1 MAIISQQVLSVADVL
16 KEQLV
21 IPEFQRPYKW
31 RAKHVNQ
38 LLDDIINHQIKSCYR
53 LGSVVLY
60 QALEGD
66 NTPEGQAVTKDS
78 LSIVDGQQRLLTLT
92 LICTVI
98 EELLNAENN
107 SANCKNANA
116 ETPEAKLLSHKFT
129 SRISITNLKHNAKVI
144 ESRLKPLAS
153 NEQHQLTELRDFVLH
168 KCQLIT
174 VTLDNLSEAFQ
185 FFDSQNARGKALAP
199 YDLLK
204 AYHLREMMQGTDEA
218 ERLAYVG
225 AWEQGVNPD
234 NNMPS
239 LHTIM
244 GELLFRMRRW
254 TDGDCGIQFSRHNIE
269 VFKGINLD
277 TSNYRYVE
285 SMLALDYSVD
295 KYNSDPIRQWDK
307 QYKQYPFQVD
317 QVMINGKRFFD
328 YIQHYIGLYH
338 QLFKAENAPLADILV
353 SYTKYDGS
361 GRKGDRYVKN
371 LFVCALMYYYDKFG
385 DIELNKAADLCF
397 IWSYRLRLDLQ
408 RIGIES
414 VDNHARSSNG
424 LFKIINKAI
433 HPQQVLS
440 FNMSAVSSV
449 KFSNAQAVTEQFERL
464 GYYVQPKDKPNE
476 QAQQAGEK

>member
-1 MAIISQQVLSVADVL
+1 MSQQVLPVADVL
-16 KEQLV
+16 SNQLV
-21 IPEFQRPYKW
+21 IPTYQRPYKW

-38 LLDDIINHQIKSCYR
+38 LLDDIINHRTKTCYR
-53 LGSVVLY
+53 LGTVVLY
-60 QALEGD
+60 KAPEGAE
-66 NTPEGQAVTKDS
+66 TPESESLSKEA

-92 LICTVI
+92 LLCAVI
-98 EELLNAENN
+98 QDMLKG
-107 SANCKNANA
+107 KNK
-116 ETPEAKLLSHKFT
+116 TFDGKLLSHRFT
-129 SRISITNLKHNAKVI
+129 SRISINNLQHNAKVI
-144 ESRLKPLAS
+144 ENRVKSLAH
-153 NEQHQLTELRDFVLH
+153 NEQQELLNFILQR
-168 KCQLIT
+168 CELIT

-218 ERLAYVG
+218 ERLAYVET
-225 AWEQGVNPD
+225 WEQGVNPD
-234 NNMPS
+234 DDMPS
-239 LHTIM
+239 LHSIM

-254 TDGDCGIQFSRHNIE
+254 TDGDCGIQFSRHNID

-277 TSNYRYVE
+277 TSNYRYAE

-295 KYNSDPIRQWDK
+295 KYNHDPIRQWDK
-307 QYKQYPFQVD
+307 QHKHYPFQVN

-338 QLFKAENAPLADILV
+338 QLFQAENAPLAKMLS
-353 SYTKYDGS
+353 SYTKYNGS

-371 LFVCALMYYYDKFG
+371 LFICVLMYYYDKFG
-385 DIELNKAADLCF
+385 DIELNKAAELCF
-397 IWSYRLRLDLQ
+397 VWSYRLRLELQ

-414 VDNHARSSNG
+414 VDNHARSSDG

-440 FNMSAVSSV
+440 ANITPVASV
-449 KFSNAQAVTEQFERL
+449 KFNNAKDVVDRFGDL
-464 GYYVQPKDKPNE
+464 GYLNNVQKDESK
-476 QAQQAGEK
+476 